1 MTTPHLRESR
11 EICLVTEC
19 DKHAAK
25 TGKKRREN
33 YSFISFKI
41 QIASHPSIELEIF
54 NIQSLP
60 VIL

>member
-41 QIASHPSIELEIF
+41 QIAAHPSIELEI
-54 NIQSLP
+54 
-60 VIL
+60 V